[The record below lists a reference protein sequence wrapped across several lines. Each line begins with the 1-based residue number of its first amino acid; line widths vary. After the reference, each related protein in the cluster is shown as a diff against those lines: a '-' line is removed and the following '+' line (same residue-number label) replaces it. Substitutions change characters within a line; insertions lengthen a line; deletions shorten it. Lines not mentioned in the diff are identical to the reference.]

1 MEKRQLLQKIQKQPG
16 RRILLASLIILVAL
30 ATLTSLVFALQHDHA
45 TKGANTID
53 LTPNS
58 LVPYDVGD
66 NSGRSTIFD
75 RNFNELAVNSHTTAV
90 YVRPLKLR
98 NTREAAEKLA
108 AILAIDEGRLLSRL
122 KAEKGF
128 VWIAR
133 QVAPH
138 IAAQIADLKIKG
150 VYLKDEIG
158 RRYPNKS
165 HGAHVIGFANSEQGL
180 DGIEYYYDNLMHDGP
195 IQEASLPERVT
206 VGPDDS
212 VGDQGVHLV
221 LTLDLRVQKL
231 LEGYLA
237 TAIKKSAALSGSAA
251 IISPENGAVMALANY
266 PTFDPNRFWDFSNQ
280 DLRNRFINEGIFSG
294 NLKSF
299 FQQAAQFEEIKSL
312 TRTIV
317 KQPTSEAKRKYG
329 LLLVP
334 NRQKRTVT
342 DQELVVDSETL
353 PALIKQIK
361 SHAAVSIDLP
371 RLDLNSIENTNAKAI
386 NGDRVTGL
394 QLLADFCSM
403 TNGHGPRPPHLLH
416 KIWDR
421 KSGRLLPANY
431 PAVKKDVEPD
441 APTQKLLQLLGKKG
455 PANTLCLESVVPL
468 NNIGTIKKALTG
480 PDTDPAR
487 AYPVNYQML
496 SLLTK
501 KGHSLAMII
510 ALNNV
515 ALSTIMKTSG
525 KDSLPMSI
533 LDNDFVNRTVKWA
546 LAPSV
551 EPTRAML
558 SRPLQLLPTKLK
570 KSANHHPNGG
580 SMANTS
586 LADMPQV
593 LGKSLRSGLQTLQP
607 FNLRISVV
615 GSGLIVAQQPNAGA
629 AVRKGDQCIL
639 QLQSNH

>member
-1 MEKRQLLQKIQKQPG
+1 M
-16 RRILLASLIILVAL
+16 AL
-30 ATLTSLVFALQHDHA
+30 ATLTSLVFALQHDPA

-53 LTPNS
+53 LTPYS
-58 LVPYDVGD
+58 LVPYDAGE

-98 NTREAAEKLA
+98 DTREAAEKLA

-138 IAAQIADLKIKG
+138 IAAKIADLKIKG

-158 RRYPNKS
+158 RHYPNGS

-195 IQEASLPERVT
+195 IQEASLPEQVT

-237 TAIKKSAALSGSAA
+237 TAIKKCAALSGSAA
-251 IISPENGAVMALANY
+251 IVSPENGAVLALANQ

-280 DLRNRFINEGIFSG
+280 DLRNRFINERIFSG

-299 FQQAAQFEEIKSL
+299 FQRAAQFEEIKSL
-312 TRTIV
+312 TRTTV
-317 KQPTSEAKRKYG
+317 TQPHPGADTKNGS
-329 LLLVP
+329 LLVP
-334 NRQKRTVT
+334 NRQKKTVT
-342 DQELVVDSETL
+342 DQESVVDNETL
-353 PALIKQIK
+353 PDLIKQLK

-371 RLDLNSIENTNAKAI
+371 RLDLNSIENTNAKVLD
-386 NGDRVTGL
+386 NDRVTGL

-403 TNGHGPRPPHLLH
+403 ANGDGPLTPHLLH
-416 KIWDR
+416 KVWDR

-431 PAVKKDVEPD
+431 PAMKKDAEPD
-441 APTQKLLQLLGKKG
+441 APMQKLLQLLGKKG

-468 NNIGTIKKALTG
+468 NNIGSLKEALTG
-480 PDTDPAR
+480 PDTDSAR

-496 SLLTK
+496 SLLSRE
-501 KGHSLAMII
+501 GHSLAMII

-515 ALSTIMKTSG
+515 GLSTIMKTSG

-546 LAPSV
+546 MAPSV

-558 SRPLQLLPTKLK
+558 SRPRQLLPTKLK
-570 KSANHHPNGG
+570 KTIDHHPGGG
-580 SMANTS
+580 STANIS

-629 AVRKGDQCIL
+629 AVRKGGQCIL
-639 QLQSNH
+639 QLQSKF